1 MITSGNCLK
10 TVKLAA
16 RLLRFQRFRLKIFLN
31 YSYVERDAVNMG
43 RIAMNMLLDRI
54 KNPKGSM
61 LTRREYIIPANLVL
75 KGSEY
80 RKL

>member
-1 MITSGNCLK
+1 MIPIQKQHIRFCKQATTSSHHK
-10 TVKLAA
+10 S
-16 RLLRFQRFRLKIFLN
+16 F
-31 YSYVERDAVNMG
+31 YVERDAVNMG
-43 RIAMNMLLDRI
+43 RIAMNMLLDHI

>member
-1 MITSGNCLK
+1 
-10 TVKLAA
+10 
-16 RLLRFQRFRLKIFLN
+16 
-31 YSYVERDAVNMG
+31 MG